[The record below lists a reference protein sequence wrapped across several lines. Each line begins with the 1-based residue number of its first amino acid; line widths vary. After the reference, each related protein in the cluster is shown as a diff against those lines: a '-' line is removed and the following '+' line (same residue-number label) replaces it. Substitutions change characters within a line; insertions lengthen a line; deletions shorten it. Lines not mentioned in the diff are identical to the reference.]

1 MKNQMIKTLI
11 TIALTTT
18 LTVTPYIAPLGQM
31 AFADTPT
38 PSFTDITTHWAKDY
52 VSPLTEK
59 GIISGYGDNTFKP
72 DKTLKR
78 IEFIVLALK
87 ALESEQVIT
96 LDTSISTDEYW
107 GMPYVKK
114 AMFLGLISDYSEDSA
129 VYEALITREEMAS
142 IIVKAYK
149 KLGGD
154 IEISEDVNA
163 KTKRQIGD
171 LVNVSTD
178 FKDEVT
184 TAYALNFIAGYG
196 DNTFKPLGNATRGEA
211 SVVISKLLD
220 ETLRTPIE
228 VDEVVIDESEMTHGT
243 ADTAEDYTA
252 WLDDVAALSDD
263 YKKTYL
269 ADEFYISTYNAK
281 GELTIVDSGAF
292 GYGDTTV
299 IDDYTPDLNKRLAN
313 LIDYMIKS
321 EHIVNLYSTKSTL
334 NVDTNMR
341 GEVLFASFSDV
352 MYAPTNN
359 FQFKIYNDYSIDY
372 ETYKPSKTEKGATIM
387 LSLNHMYDG
396 ETNDA
401 EFKALRY
408 DPRYMTWLK
417 ESIVA
422 FFGETY
428 GYDIAEWVQGTHVA
442 YRNSGRN
449 AYEHY
454 NEVTTIGNVD
464 MVVPLISKDRPST
477 TILFTIH

>member
-1 MKNQMIKTLI
+1 MKNQMMKTLI
-11 TIALTTT
+11 TIGLTTT
-18 LTVTPYIAPLGQM
+18 LTVTAYIAPLGQI
-31 AFADTPT
+31 AFADLSIPS
-38 PSFTDITTHWAKDY
+38 PSFTDMTTHWSRAY

-96 LDTSISTDEYW
+96 LDTNVGTGDYW
-107 GMPYVKK
+107 GMPYITK
-114 AMFLGLISDYSEDSA
+114 AHDLNLLENDLTDA
-129 VYEALITREEMAS
+129 EAFEVNITREEMAS
-142 IIVKAYK
+142 IIIKAYEAM
-149 KLGGD
+149 G
-154 IEISEDVNA
+154 EDTTLSDNLTA
-163 KTKRQIGD
+163 KTQSMIGD
-171 LVNVSTD
+171 LMNVSQTY
-178 FKDEVT
+178 KSEVT
-184 TAYALNFIAGYG
+184 KAYALNFIAGYG
-196 DNTFKPLGNATRGEA
+196 DKSFKPLGNATRGEA

-228 VDEVVIDESEMTHGT
+228 ADEVVIDESETTDG
-243 ADTAEDYTA
+243 TAEDYTA
-252 WLDDVAALSDD
+252 WLDDVATLSED

-321 EHIVNLYSTKSTL
+321 EHLVNLYSTKSTL
-334 NVDTNMR
+334 DVDTNMR

-387 LSLNHMYDG
+387 LSLNRMYDS

-401 EFKALRY
+401 EFIELGYDLRH
-408 DPRYMTWLK
+408 MTWLK

-422 FFGETY
+422 FFGEEY
-428 GYDIAEWVQGTHVA
+428 GYDIAEWVQETHSEYA
-442 YRNSGRN
+442 LATRNF
-449 AYEHY
+449 YEHY
-454 NEVTTIGNVD
+454 NEVTTIGNID
-464 MVVPLISKDRPST
+464 MVVPLISKDSPST
-477 TILFTIH
+477 TILFTVH